1 MFLTVYNVYAD
12 SIIFI
17 RRNIFIVAPYIFY
30 SVLNSLLSIWVFEG
44 SQLGRWIQSIVPL
57 LFFLL
62 LETFAIV
69 YVYKR
74 KKIIDSEELL
84 LQTIN
89 RFSGKVLLLSVYNLF
104 FFILFIIFWSLF
116 FQKIPVIRNLLIPPT
131 VFVFFGTYTLGLRHL
146 IYYNN
151 TIVVDSIKA
160 GVKELYKDFFLYFF
174 IVLIGILI
182 WRFLSLMESFTWI
195 TWPFL
200 PIAKFA
206 GVGSGNEFDWVKLL
220 LSPIWSSLASVT
232 LTYAFILKN
241 KNTKYT

>member
-1 MFLTVYNVYAD
+1 MLLTVYNVYVD

-17 RRNIFIVAPYIFY
+17 RRNVFIIAPYIFY
-30 SVLNSLLSIWVFEG
+30 GVLNSLLSIWVSEG
-44 SQLGRWIQSIVPL
+44 SLLGRWIQLIVPL

-74 KKIIDSEELL
+74 KKIIDNEELL

-89 RFSGKVLLLSVYNLF
+89 RFSGKVLLLTVYNLF
-104 FFILFIIFWSLF
+104 FFISFIFFGSLF
-116 FQKIPVIRNLLIPPT
+116 LQKIPVIRNLLILPT

-146 IYYNN
+146 IFYNN
-151 TIVVDSIKA
+151 MIVADSIKA
-160 GVKELYKDFFLYFF
+160 GVKELYKNFFLYFL
-174 IVLIGILI
+174 IVLIGVLI
-182 WRFLSLMESFTWI
+182 SKILSLMTSFTWV

-200 PIAKFA
+200 PIAKFT

-220 LSPIWSSLASVT
+220 LNPIWSSLASVT
-232 LTYAFILKN
+232 LSSAFMLKN
-241 KNTKYT
+241 KNA